1 MRQGFV
7 FVGLILGLSAGLL
20 AIGCGE
26 GGGPDDD
33 GGDGSGDP
41 GSGAGS
47 GVGSGGGD
55 GSLNPI
61 GSGSGGSGSGN
72 VCATESSSADVQPV
86 YLGFAFDVSGS
97 MGKLDEPNW
106 WHDPAKKWEPVVAAT
121 RAFFEDD
128 ASEGLQAS
136 MALFPASD
144 DHCDAESY
152 EDPDVGMRALPST
165 AFGAVLD
172 DYEDGA
178 WRGGTPTLAAFEGTV
193 AYLDGLRAASPG
205 GKYVVVLV
213 TDGLPQSC
221 SGVDVSDVV
230 AAVQEVNDDG
240 ILTYVIGV
248 QNPTEPP
255 ASLPAGWDEWG
266 CGSGDMEPCAP
277 AENLTALG
285 QIATAGGTEL
295 VLIDTDGTAEDTAD
309 AFTAAINAI
318 RDEAVSCTVE
328 IPEHPEG
335 GAFEPDKIDVT
346 FGPEGGREPL
356 GYDPTCPGGLG
367 WRYDDEEN
375 PTSIQL
381 CEATCAS
388 IQAATTGDLVVE
400 FLCQPRTI
408 LR

>member
-1 MRQGFV
+1 MRRIFAFG
-7 FVGLILGLSAGLL
+7 GLVVGLSAGLL
-20 AIGCGE
+20 AVGCGDDS
-26 GGGPDDD
+26 GPEDVD
-33 GGDGSGDP
+33 GRDGEN

-47 GVGSGGGD
+47 GIGTGGNG
-55 GSLNPI
+55 GLNPV
-61 GSGSGGSGSGN
+61 GASAGGSGTGN
-72 VCATESSSADVQPV
+72 VCATESSSAEVQPV

-97 MGKLDEPNW
+97 MGKLDHPNW

-144 DHCDAESY
+144 DLCDATSY
-152 EDPDVGMRALPST
+152 DDPDVDMGALPST
-165 AFGAVLD
+165 EFGAVLD
-172 DYEDGA
+172 AYEEGE
-178 WRGGTPTLAAFEGTV
+178 WRGNTPTLAAFEGTL
-193 AYLDGLRAASPG
+193 AYLDGLRAAAAG

-213 TDGLPQSC
+213 TDGLPRGCDDDEISTI
-221 SGVDVSDVV
+221 VEAVE
-230 AAVQEVNDDG
+230 AANDDG

-255 ASLPAGWDEWG
+255 AALPTGWDDWG
-266 CGSGDMEPCAP
+266 CGTDDMEPCVP
-277 AENLTALG
+277 EENLTGLG

-295 VLIDTDGTAEDTAD
+295 VLIDTNGTAQATAD

-328 IPEHPEG
+328 IPENPDG
-335 GAFEPDKIDVT
+335 SPLEPDKVDVT
-346 FGPEGGREPL
+346 FGPEGAREPL
-356 GYDPTCPGGLG
+356 GYDPACPGGLG
-367 WRYDDEEN
+367 WRYDDEAN

-381 CEATCAS
+381 CEATCGTV
-388 IQAATTGDLVVE
+388 QAATSGDLVVE
-400 FLCQPRTI
+400 FLCEPRTV